1 MSTLAT
7 CWQHDVNCLSKLCQH
22 YRKLSIIVKKF
33 QPFPTLLHLAHI
45 LCQFLIFLR
54 EKIFFPL
61 KLVWSFGQAE
71 YTGRWIS
78 EEGLSTLS
86 RPLERLWWVKR
97 WNLSPQT
104 VTNGST
110 TDIISWRLGKSSCV
124 RPTRDAS
131 RRVIIGCLWPIGTFF
146 KATVRQPKQTVGFF
160 RLERWKHIPVTTI
173 MVFWAQLVKCWW
185 YGKTPSLQSYAYFS
199 SPFSLIM
206 FSYEKIPCLPKMS
219 SFSLSV
225 ILLFSL
231 GFCL

>member
-7 CWQHDVNCLSKLCQH
+7 CWQHDVNYLSKLCQH
-22 YRKLSIIVKKF
+22 YRKLSIIVQKNVNNF
-33 QPFPTLLHLAHI
+33 QHCLAHL
-45 LCQFLIFLR
+45 LCQFLIFLW
-54 EKIFFPL
+54 EKKYFHL

-110 TDIISWRLGKSSCV
+110 TDIISWGPGKSSCV

-131 RRVIIGCLWPIGTFF
+131 RRVIIGCLWPIWIFF
-146 KATVRQPKQTVGFF
+146 KAMVRQPKQTVGFF
-160 RLERWKHIPVTTI
+160 RLERWKNLPVTTI
-173 MVFWAQLVKCWW
+173 MVFWSQLVKCWW
-185 YGKTPSLQSYAYFS
+185 
-199 SPFSLIM
+199 
-206 FSYEKIPCLPKMS
+206 
-219 SFSLSV
+219 
-225 ILLFSL
+225 
-231 GFCL
+231 

>member
-22 YRKLSIIVKKF
+22 YRKLSIIVKNC
-33 QPFPTLLHLAHI
+33 QHFPTLLHLAHL

-54 EKIFFPL
+54 EKNIFSSQTCL
-61 KLVWSFGQAE
+61 IIWAAE

-110 TDIISWRLGKSSCV
+110 TDIISWGPGKSSYV
-124 RPTRDAS
+124 KPTRAAS

-146 KATVRQPKQTVGFF
+146 KAMVRQPKQTVGFF
-160 RLERWKHIPVTTI
+160 RLRRKMKTSSCNNHHI
-173 MVFWAQLVKCWW
+173 
-185 YGKTPSLQSYAYFS
+185 
-199 SPFSLIM
+199 
-206 FSYEKIPCLPKMS
+206 
-219 SFSLSV
+219 
-225 ILLFSL
+225 
-231 GFCL
+231 